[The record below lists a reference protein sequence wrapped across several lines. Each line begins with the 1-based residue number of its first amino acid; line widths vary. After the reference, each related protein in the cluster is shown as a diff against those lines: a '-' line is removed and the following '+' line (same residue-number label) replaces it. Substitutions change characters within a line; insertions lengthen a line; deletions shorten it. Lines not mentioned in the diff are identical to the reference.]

1 MEEVYLLS
9 KLTSLSFVS
18 IDRMQLCLGM
28 RLRGALLYEHEYFM
42 WTYFNSYETLRDL
55 TFVYDGKLKIVF
67 ESTPLIKFARR
78 AGVVKTVRPRA
89 FFRSF
94 PLRTTNKQYNT
105 SRHT

>member
-1 MEEVYLLS
+1 MNTNILCGLI
-9 KLTSLSFVS
+9 LTLTKPYATLPS
-18 IDRMQLCLGM
+18 C
-28 RLRGALLYEHEYFM
+28 
-42 WTYFNSYETLRDL
+42 TYSY
-55 TFVYDGKLKIVF
+55 VYDGKLKIVF

-78 AGVVKTVRPRA
+78 AGVVKPVRPRA